1 MPQHDEPGREGRD
14 RHPRGQDPGD
24 HDPIDLIDYARDQLA
39 DVIHPEVTRLIPSN
53 AIELRPRGVVNPE
66 AERLWRSIRFH
77 TDLMSFPRFA
87 EFMDEVCRTDVGSRS
102 TVRSPRGRFETCFL
116 PGTDAYALLKT
127 ATEVFLL
134 MNCGIC
140 APVELP
146 PRTVRRRERDT
157 EPVESEETDATG
169 SDAEATDAG
178 ASSADDGSD
187 DIFGRGAG
195 GGEFT
200 RTEVQDT
207 LEEFI
212 GSDRNSYLR
221 TILRRLSPTREVIRS
236 SPLCAL
242 SIGPGPCLLE
252 LIWSYWMEEGMLA
265 QTSNAIALRFQ
276 NVRHGNGRDPLAEF
290 ELDPLR
296 PLSGFI
302 WGYLQDE
309 PNRLSVLRRT
319 YEYSHHYG
327 LTLYGKAVPQLR
339 PADPRSRFLEA
350 FHDLLRQVAIFY
362 REAADKTVDPD
373 PFPLLVALK
382 EVHLILSEGAHNQ
395 YRDLPWTARVEM
407 LLEQWLLA
415 RPEMRD
421 FLRGRLMVSYPE
433 DWMGAVDAMKRLQGW
448 TDVSVIH
455 FRDLA
460 VYGERI
466 LLSIRY
472 VDWTSI
478 GDPAAAFDW
487 ALVWR
492 PEIQGYI
499 HAYRMATGVNLSD
512 EMVDVRRV
520 GDSRYQQPSHH
531 LRQRLL
537 QQQKQKRLPA

>member
-1 MPQHDEPGREGRD
+1 MPRTPRSDGGDAPRDPMDSRRDELA
-14 RHPRGQDPGD
+14 
-24 HDPIDLIDYARDQLA
+24 DPIR
-39 DVIHPEVTRLIPSN
+39 PEVARMSTATP
-53 AIELRPRGVVNPE
+53 IELRPRGVVNPQ
-66 AERLWRSIRFH
+66 AERLWRSIRHH
-77 TDLMSFPRFA
+77 TERMSFPRFA
-87 EFMDEVCRTDVGSRS
+87 DYMVEVCRSKVGSRS
-102 TVRSPRGRFETCFL
+102 TIDRPQGRFESCFL

-134 MNCGIC
+134 LNCGIC
-140 APVELP
+140 AP
-146 PRTVRRRERDT
+146 
-157 EPVESEETDATG
+157 EETSSTEG
-169 SDAEATDAG
+169 EAT
-178 ASSADDGSD
+178 DDGSD
-187 DIFGRGAG
+187 DVFGQGAG
-195 GGEFT
+195 TGEINP
-200 RTEVQDT
+200 EDLQST

-221 TILRRLSPTREVIRS
+221 TIIRRLSPEREVIRS

-276 NVRHGNGRDPLAEF
+276 NVRHGDGRDPLAEF

-309 PNRLSVLRRT
+309 PHRLSVLRRT

-327 LTLYGKAVPQLR
+327 LTLYGKAVPHLR
-339 PADPRSRFLEA
+339 PADPRSRFLES

-362 REAADKTVDPD
+362 REAADKMVDPD